1 LLDTYL
7 KYNLKVNENLHT
19 FKITSVSIVIQSL
32 YKHAPL
38 RGNKM
43 KSKIWII
50 FVTLLISV
58 MSINTQANEIINNTK
73 RVPAEWEP
81 QEAIWM
87 QWPGYWEKDYE
98 ITFAKIAS
106 IVARYEK
113 IHILYDS
120 KKIYEDAK
128 KAIRDIEVDPENKNI
143 HWHEVPNDNAWMRD
157 NGPVYVLNDN
167 ELRIQNWNFDA
178 WGGAFGSDI
187 PFNLD
192 NVVPDKVGAILDM
205 PVDHIDIVHERGNLE
220 FNGFDTV
227 ILNWSTIGD
236 PNRNLNYDK
245 QQAESDLKEHFGVTN
260 VIFIEGIPDGD
271 LTKGHI
277 DGIARF
283 IDLRTVVVVQ
293 CTAQSLCRPDSKDA
307 QIYDKAAKII
317 EEAGFNVIR
326 EPIEGFVKHNDQMF
340 DTNYMNWLV
349 GNGFVIVPGF
359 GNPETDI
366 AAKSRIESYFPNR
379 NVYLIEMLSSWA
391 AGGGVHCHTNDQ
403 PAFSITN

>member
-1 LLDTYL
+1 MAQLS
-7 KYNLKVNENLHT
+7 ENKL
-19 FKITSVSIVIQSL
+19 
-32 YKHAPL
+32 
-38 RGNKM
+38 
-43 KSKIWII
+43 KSKICII
-50 FVTLLISV
+50 FITLLISV
-58 MSINTQANEIINNTK
+58 MTINSKASEVIDKTK

-98 ITFAKIAS
+98 ITFAKITE
-106 IVARYEK
+106 IVSRYEK

-120 KKIYEDAK
+120 KQIFAEAQKTIRGI
-128 KAIRDIEVDPENKNI
+128 KADPEHKNI
-143 HWHEVPNDNAWMRD
+143 YWHEVPNDNAWMRD

-187 PFNLD
+187 SFNLD
-192 NVVPDKVGAILDM
+192 NAVPDKVGAILDM

-227 ILNWSTIGD
+227 ILNWSTISD
-236 PNRNLNYDK
+236 SNRNLNYNK
-245 QQAESDLKEHFGVTN
+245 QQAKLDLKKHFGVTN

-293 CTAQSLCRPDSKDA
+293 CTIQSLCRPGSKDA

-317 EEAGFNVIR
+317 EEAGFNVTR
-326 EPIEGFVKHNDQMF
+326 EPIEGFVKYNDQMF

-366 AAKSRIESYFPNR
+366 PAKSRIESYFPNR
-379 NVYLIEMLSSWA
+379 KVYLIEMLSSWA

-403 PAFSITN
+403 PAISSANYLYEQ

>member
-1 LLDTYL
+1 VALLS
-7 KYNLKVNENLHT
+7 ENKL
-19 FKITSVSIVIQSL
+19 
-32 YKHAPL
+32 
-38 RGNKM
+38 
-43 KSKIWII
+43 KSKICII
-50 FVTLLISV
+50 FITLLISV
-58 MSINTQANEIINNTK
+58 MTINSKASEVIDKTK

-98 ITFAKIAS
+98 ITFAKITE
-106 IVARYEK
+106 IVSRYEK

-120 KKIYEDAK
+120 KQIYAEAQ
-128 KAIRDIEVDPENKNI
+128 KAIRDIKADPENKNI
-143 HWHEVPNDNAWMRD
+143 YWHEVPNDNAWMRD

-187 PFNLD
+187 LFNLD
-192 NVVPDKVGAILDM
+192 NAVPDKVGAMLDI

-220 FNGFDTV
+220 FNGLDTV
-227 ILNWSTIGD
+227 ILNWSTISD
-236 PNRNLNYDK
+236 PNRNVNYNK
-245 QQAESDLKEHFGVTN
+245 QQAERDLKEHFGVTN

-293 CTAQSLCRPDSKDA
+293 CTTQSLCHPGSKDA
-307 QIYDKAAKII
+307 GIYDKAARMI
-317 EEAGFNVIR
+317 ENAGFNVIR
-326 EPIEGFVKHNDQMF
+326 EPIEGFVKYNDQAF

-366 AAKSRIESYFPNR
+366 LAKSRIESYFPNR
-379 NVYLIEMLSSWA
+379 KVYLVEMLSSWA

-403 PAFSITN
+403 PTFSISK